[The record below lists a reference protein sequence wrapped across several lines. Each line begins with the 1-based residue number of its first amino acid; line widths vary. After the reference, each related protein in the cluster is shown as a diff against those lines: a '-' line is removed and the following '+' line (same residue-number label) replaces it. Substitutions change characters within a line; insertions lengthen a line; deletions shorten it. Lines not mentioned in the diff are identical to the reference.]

1 MRSARLRGVLNRF
14 PTFSP
19 LDLSPAL
26 WLDAAD
32 TTTIT
37 ESSGSVSQWDDKSG
51 NARNLV
57 QANSVIQPSTGTATI
72 NGLNVI
78 NFTGSGARR
87 LARQNDNILQNVG
100 GGTIFAVVNGT
111 YSSAFG
117 TFVLITT
124 NNTASFARCYL
135 GNNSG
140 TITSGGRRLDDNAFQ
155 SVASASVTN
164 NTPVVAAAFYDY
176 ANAALRVSVNG
187 TQTTRTGGFQT
198 AGNTSNTASRIVLG
212 ANDGAAEIFT
222 GVIAEIIVTARVL
235 TTDEITSTENYLRTK
250 WNVY

>member
-1 MRSARLRGVLNRF
+1 V
-14 PTFSP
+14 FSP
-19 LDLSPAL
+19 LNLSPEL

-51 NARNLV
+51 NGRNLV

-78 NFTGSGARR
+78 DFTGSGARR
-87 LARQNDNILQNVG
+87 LARQNDDILQDVG
-100 GGTIFAVVNGT
+100 GGTIFAVASGVT
-111 YSSAFG
+111 TG
-117 TFVLITT
+117 TFPNIISVTV
-124 NNTASFARCYL
+124 NNNISLARAFL
-135 GNNSG
+135 GVNVGNAAV
-140 TITSGGRRLDDNAFQ
+140 GGRRLDANSFQNVQ
-155 SVASASVTN
+155 SVPVAN
-164 NTPVVAAAFYDY
+164 NTPSVIAGLYDY
-176 ANAALRVSVNG
+176 ANANLRISLNG

-198 AGNTSNTASRIVLG
+198 AGNTSNTTSRIIVG
-212 ANDGAAEIFT
+212 ANDGGGGIFT

-235 TTDEITSTENYLRTK
+235 TADEITSTENYLRTK

>member
-1 MRSARLRGVLNRF
+1 MIPGIVASAVALPLKLN
-14 PTFSP
+14 
-19 LDLSPAL
+19 PAL

-51 NARNLV
+51 NGRNLV

-78 NFTGSGARR
+78 DFTGSGGRR
-87 LARQNDNILQNVG
+87 LALQNNNILQDVG

-111 YSSAFG
+111 YSSVFSSCV
-117 TFVLITT
+117 TITT
-124 NNTASFARCYL
+124 NNAAATTRAYL
-135 GNNSG
+135 AANSG
-140 TITSGGRRLDDNAFQ
+140 PIVSGGRRLDTDSFQ
-155 SVASASVTN
+155 SVASASVSN
-164 NTPVVAAAFYDY
+164 NTPIVAAGFYDY

-212 ANDGAAEIFT
+212 ANDGGSEIFT

-235 TTDEITSTENYLRTK
+235 TADEITSTENYLRTK